1 MWEPPVHFPHIHVL
15 KPRELSATR
24 LSCTET
30 STTRFCV
37 KSYLLYIFEV
47 TCSFYMMLPDSSF
60 IKENKHYPLLFF
72 FHLTISRPSPLFPH
86 SVISFPAVFPC
97 PRLFSHFI
105 LFFKLQAITTCLPK
119 SGLKFDFSL
128 TRRKKYAATAELQDS
143 FLL

>member
-1 MWEPPVHFPHIHVL
+1 MREPPVHFPHIHVNFQQ
-15 KPRELSATR
+15 PDYPAQR
-24 LSCTET
+24 LPQPGSVGRVI
-30 STTRFCV
+30 SFC
-37 KSYLLYIFEV
+37 IFFEV
-47 TCSFYMMLPDSSF
+47 TCSFYMMLPDYSF
-60 IKENKHYPLLFF
+60 IKENKQYPLLFF
-72 FHLTISRPSPLFPH
+72 FRLTISRPSPLFPH

-105 LFFKLQAITTCLPK
+105 LFFKLQAITTCLSK